1 MACVNIVIAARRAD
15 ILTAPRRARKLYP
28 EVLRDM
34 SETETSSKFSLAES
48 GAPLGTAD
56 ELEYGSGGGT
66 SLGRRRSLAEAAWD
80 ASWRPDLEIGHG
92 HGHGGDSYL
101 GAGDSSPRHLA
112 AIEDPWDSSSP
123 AMKRDWTTDDRIE
136 DVSRSARRDRNEDLN
151 QDRDPYPE
159 SRRLRAG
166 SGSDGGESDD
176 NEDKNAA
183 SSSPYH
189 PLPLRSASEMS
200 AAQRAAAA
208 AVAAAAAAGGGTDR
222 RPPPDLYHG
231 GRV

>member
-1 MACVNIVIAARRAD
+1 
-15 ILTAPRRARKLYP
+15 
-28 EVLRDM
+28 M
-34 SETETSSKFSLAES
+34 SETETSSKLTLAES
-48 GAPLGTAD
+48 GASLGTAN

-92 HGHGGDSYL
+92 HGHDGDGYL
-101 GAGDSSPRHLA
+101 GAGDSSPRHLT

-136 DVSRSARRDRNEDLN
+136 DVSRSARRDRHED
-151 QDRDPYPE
+151 QDQDPRPE

-176 NEDKNAA
+176 NAA
-183 SSSPYH
+183 SSLPYH

-208 AVAAAAAAGGGTDR
+208 AVAAAAAAGRGTDR
-222 RPPPDLYHG
+222 PPPPDLNHG
-231 GRV
+231 GRVMYASTSDDAARLGGLGGGTHAYGQPPGQVERY